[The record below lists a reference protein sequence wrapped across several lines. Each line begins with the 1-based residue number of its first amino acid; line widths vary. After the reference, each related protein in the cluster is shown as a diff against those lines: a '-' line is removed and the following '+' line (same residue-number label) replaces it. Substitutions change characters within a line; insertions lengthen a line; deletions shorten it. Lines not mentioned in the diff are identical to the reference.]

1 MNSLPAFPQNGDLRP
16 GYLSGKSAWL
26 IQLRWFGAVG
36 ALITVLVS
44 AYFGWLTALPQLL
57 TVVGLIFTANFCFFW
72 AHRRNPK
79 LTVADES
86 QLLAIQLC
94 MDLCLLTLLLHWSG
108 GIENPFAM
116 FYVILSAISAM
127 LLSYRNALTQ
137 SSVGVLLFGCTIVG
151 EALGV
156 LPHYPLLIG
165 GGQQAPSG
173 ELWRTPLFVS
183 GYLCA
188 FTLVMYGVQY
198 FVHEV
203 EHERFKAEQNAREKE
218 RVALS
223 REKLAR
229 IGELSAGVAH
239 TIRNPLHG
247 AMNCVELL
255 RTENQAL
262 SVDGQSTLEL
272 MSEALTRIEL
282 VTQRLLTLT
291 REPNMNLRPTDLNRL
306 VRDSMRFI
314 NVRSKKKSV
323 PVRIDLGEI
332 PQLNLDRDKINEVL
346 INLVDNAVYACQGQG
361 EVTVSTY
368 LSSPHEERVVLEV
381 ADTGFGI
388 SSEQIE
394 HIFDPFFTT
403 KAIGEGSGLGLPIA
417 RRITEQHDGVIQA
430 ESETGSGTTI
440 KLLLPTTVASG
451 VSTP

>member
-1 MNSLPAFPQNGDLRP
+1 MNNVPALPLNGDPGP
-16 GYLSGKSAWL
+16 GYLSGKSIWL
-26 IQLRWFGAVG
+26 IQLRWFAAIG
-36 ALITVLVS
+36 ALITILVS
-44 AYFGWLTALPQLL
+44 AYFGWLTALPQLI
-57 TVVGLIFTANFCFFW
+57 TVVGLIFIANLCFFW
-72 AHRRNPK
+72 AHRRNATP
-79 LTVADES
+79 TAADES

-127 LLSYRNALTQ
+127 LLSFRNALTQ
-137 SSVGVLLFGCTIVG
+137 SSIGVLLFGCTIVG
-151 EALGV
+151 EALGI

-165 GGQQAPSG
+165 SGRQAPSG
-173 ELWRTPLFVS
+173 ELWRTPLYVS

-203 EHERFKAEQNAREKE
+203 ESERHKADQNAREKE

-229 IGELSAGVAH
+229 IGELSSGVAH

-255 RTENQAL
+255 QTESKVL
-262 SVDGQSTLEL
+262 SADGQSTLGL
-272 MSEALTRIEL
+272 MTEALTRIEL

-291 REPNMNLRPTDLNRL
+291 REPNLNLRTTDLNRL

-314 NVRSKKKSV
+314 NVRSKQKSV
-323 PVRIDLGEI
+323 PIKIELGEI
-332 PQLNLDRDKINEVL
+332 PQLDLDREKINEVL
-346 INLVDNAVYACQGQG
+346 INLVDNAVYACQGKG
-361 EVTVSTY
+361 EVIISTY
-368 LSSPHEERVVLEV
+368 LNPPHQERVVLEV
-381 ADTGFGI
+381 ADTGSGI
-388 SSEQIE
+388 SSEQID

-430 ESETGSGTTI
+430 QSGQGSGTTI
-440 KLLLPTTVASG
+440 KLILPTTVESG
-451 VSTP
+451 VSTS

>member
-1 MNSLPAFPQNGDLRP
+1 MNNAPALPLNGDLVP

-26 IQLRWFGAVG
+26 IQLRWYGAAG
-36 ALITVLVS
+36 ALLTVLVS

-57 TVVGLIFTANFCFFW
+57 TVVGLIFAANLAF
-72 AHRRNPK
+72 HYTQRRNSG
-79 LTVADES
+79 LSNADES

-94 MDLCLLTLLLHWSG
+94 MDMCLLTLLLHWSG

-116 FYVILSAISAM
+116 CFVILSAISTM
-127 LLSYRNALTQ
+127 LLSFRNALTQ
-137 SSVGVLLFGCTIVG
+137 SSMGVLLFGSTIVA
-151 EALGV
+151 EALGF

-165 GGQQAPSG
+165 SGQQAPSG

-188 FTLVMYGVQY
+188 FTMVMYGVQY
-198 FVHEV
+198 FVHAV
-203 EHERFKAEQNAREKE
+203 ESERSKAEQNAREKE

-255 RTENQAL
+255 RMEQETL
-262 SVDGQSTLEL
+262 SPDARSTLEL
-272 MSEALTRIEL
+272 MTEGLTRIEL

-291 REPNMNLRPTDLNRL
+291 REPNMNLKPTDLNRL

-314 NVRSKKKSV
+314 NVRSMKKSV
-323 PVRIDLGEI
+323 PVQTDLNDVPE
-332 PQLNLDRDKINEVL
+332 LELDRDKINEVL
-346 INLVDNAVYACQGQG
+346 INLVDNAVYACKGQG

-368 LSSPHEERVVLEV
+368 LSSPNQERVVLEV
-381 ADTGFGI
+381 SDTGSGI
-388 SSEQIE
+388 PADQIE

-417 RRITEQHDGVIQA
+417 RRITEQHDGDIRA
-430 ESETGSGTTI
+430 ESKPGSGTSI
-440 KLLLPTTVASG
+440 KLLLPTPVASG
-451 VSTP
+451 ERTP